1 MEINGLVAPTTSVPV
16 VIETK
21 GGMREKVMRAQITW
35 LPGPCIRHTHLFSIS
50 HSFSQQG
57 GWMGHLHCRR
67 PGRNA
72 AKDALGVSSSGVHR
86 GQCHTGEA
94 GSHQAGSFHPTG
106 TCPGRSHRALQSS
119 TFHMADSRA
128 ERQAASSGPPQKAR

>member
-1 MEINGLVAPTTSVPV
+1 
-16 VIETK
+16 
-21 GGMREKVMRAQITW
+21 
-35 LPGPCIRHTHLFSIS
+35 
-50 HSFSQQG
+50 
-57 GWMGHLHCRR
+57 MGHLHCRR

-119 TFHMADSRA
+119 TFHMADCKEPVPVYYVNVTTKA
-128 ERQAASSGPPQKAR
+128 DGERSKKDH